1 MLTFTARKSRVRFG
15 PRQIRE
21 ELEGGQTGRNRGDL
35 HVHPLCSQT
44 QCPDLAVCGSI
55 RTAPAADCM
64 HTISE
69 HHADIDHTRT
79 DALISP
85 SAAAVHLTGA
95 VWSRASLV
103 ESGIVC
109 PEWIVALVEGFGP
122 NRCVLCRCFVTTHSP
137 CAAALPGAVASPSG
151 SPSLSFRVAATVQRV
166 REPECWAVRDFLWRA
181 PLPQNLI
188 CQGLGPACPSSR
200 CSSVGGCHRWPASLG
215 DPVGIR
221 HNSCVPGAC
230 RWGTPRSG
238 RAGRDW
244 SYWQLMSAADGRR
257 RLGLS

>member
-1 MLTFTARKSRVRFG
+1 MLTFTARKSMVRFG

-69 HHADIDHTRT
+69 RHADIDHTRT

-137 CAAALPGAVASPSG
+137 CAAALPGAAASPSG
-151 SPSLSFRVAATVQRV
+151 SLPLFSRGGHCAACPRAGVLGSQGFSVESAAAT
-166 REPECWAVRDFLWRA
+166 
-181 PLPQNLI
+181 NLI
-188 CQGLGPACPSSR
+188 CQGLGPACRSSR
-200 CSSVGGCHRWPASLG
+200 CSSVGGCHRWHASL
-215 DPVGIR
+215 
-221 HNSCVPGAC
+221 
-230 RWGTPRSG
+230 WGT
-238 RAGRDW
+238 
-244 SYWQLMSAADGRR
+244 QLEFDTTLVSKVRADGEPRR
-257 RLGLS
+257 EAGPGETGRIGS